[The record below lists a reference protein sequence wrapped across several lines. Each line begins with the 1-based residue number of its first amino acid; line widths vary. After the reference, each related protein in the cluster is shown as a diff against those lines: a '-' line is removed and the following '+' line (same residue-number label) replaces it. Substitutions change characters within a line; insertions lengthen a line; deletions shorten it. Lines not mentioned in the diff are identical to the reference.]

1 MSDNEGPRNRKE
13 RRAAA
18 RESGKPVASATSA
31 PKLKLAQPD
40 RSKPKGKTLL
50 DVYDDKKSL
59 LDQGRPFDPKYNDGL
74 VRDEGGNILEAGL
87 GDDELIGPLG
97 QAVFWSAVLGMLHFT
112 FDVLIYNQYRQ
123 EIEWRPIF
131 TRTLTILPVL
141 FLLVWML
148 RSEFAER
155 FHMVKQVFY
164 FATAVVAGCYTIH
177 VSNQDGYYYVMKN
190 TPPLGTLWIWSV
202 IEMDVAVAAGSI
214 AANVLYLLWKG
225 YTIF

>member
-59 LDQGRPFDPKYNDGL
+59 LDQGQPFDPKYNDGL

-155 FHMVKQVFY
+155 FQMVKQVFY
-164 FATAVVAGCYTIH
+164 FATAV
-177 VSNQDGYYYVMKN
+177 DGYYYVMKN

-202 IEMDVAVAAGSI
+202 IEMDVAFAAGSV
-214 AANVLYLLWKG
+214 ASNVLYLLWKG